1 MSEDIKQSWTDELS
15 NLLWKQ
21 ALRNREVRLAEMSS
35 MGIGNKPCLDIRPSA
50 DQINDRSITFA
61 QLSKTAPRFRNS
73 IVALPSDLE
82 SIAKRPHSIISVSSS
97 SAGSSNS
104 SSGSSSSG
112 ASCRS
117 SEGARQTSQCSSQ
130 STESG
135 IVADWYSRNS
145 HSGSVASDTLSSPP
159 AANNN
164 RNNNNNNNSSS
175 SSGKGSTPK
184 SAATAAAS
192 DSNSARL
199 SVKL

>member
-1 MSEDIKQSWTDELS
+1 MEGKTIHILALPISRFR
-15 NLLWKQ
+15 NLLIFFNH
-21 ALRNREVRLAEMSS
+21 L
-35 MGIGNKPCLDIRPSA
+35 IRPSYH
-50 DQINDRSITFA
+50 QIIDFLPCLFTFGDETTVAANNDAKHRPFLFPA
-61 QLSKTAPRFRNS
+61 APRFRNS

-145 HSGSVASDTLSSPP
+145 HSGSVASDTLSSP
-159 AANNN
+159 AAA
-164 RNNNNNNNSSS
+164 NNNNNSSGGS
-175 SSGKGSTPK
+175 SSGGKGSTSK
-184 SAATAAAS
+184 SAKAAAAS
-192 DSNSARL
+192 DPTATRL